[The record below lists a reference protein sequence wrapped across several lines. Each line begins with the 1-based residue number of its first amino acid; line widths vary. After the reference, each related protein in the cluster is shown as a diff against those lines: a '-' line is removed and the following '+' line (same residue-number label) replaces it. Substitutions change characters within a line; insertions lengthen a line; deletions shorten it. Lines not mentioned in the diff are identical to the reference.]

1 MTNEKWKIAF
11 YGEEDFAARMK
22 GSVTPWLYQNVV
34 SGTTLSLD
42 GVRLQYYYALNP
54 ERGKTV
60 TFVHGFGEFFG
71 KYHEV
76 MHLFYQAGYSVF
88 FLELRG
94 FGRSQRLVSDPDLIH
109 VNSFNE
115 YLDDVF
121 AFQYQIVQPLIR
133 GDVHILFGHS
143 MGGCISTLFLERYP
157 KFFDKA
163 ILSSPML
170 ELDFR
175 TSDWKLQ
182 ALSMI
187 STAPNLNAKPSP
199 SFRPFNPKPDFAH
212 SSCASEPRYMY
223 QFSQRLASDKYH
235 TSGSSYGWTRAAYA
249 AMQEAIA
256 YAGDIRIP
264 LLILQAENDHLVL
277 PGGQRQVAQ
286 RARNAAIMKIP
297 GSKHEIFNAT
307 TEAREL
313 YWQVIFTFLETP
325 VSEIPAAG

>member
-1 MTNEKWKIAF
+1 
-11 YGEEDFAARMK
+11 
-22 GSVTPWLYQNVV
+22 
-34 SGTTLSLD
+34 
-42 GVRLQYYYALNP
+42 
-54 ERGKTV
+54 
-60 TFVHGFGEFFG
+60 
-71 KYHEV
+71 
-76 MHLFYQAGYSVF
+76 
-88 FLELRG
+88 
-94 FGRSQRLVSDPDLIH
+94 
-109 VNSFNE
+109 
-115 YLDDVF
+115 
-121 AFQYQIVQPLIR
+121 
-133 GDVHILFGHS
+133 
-143 MGGCISTLFLERYP
+143 
-157 KFFDKA
+157 
-163 ILSSPML
+163 
-170 ELDFR
+170 
-175 TSDWKLQ
+175 
-182 ALSMI
+182 
-187 STAPNLNAKPSP
+187 
-199 SFRPFNPKPDFAH
+199 
-212 SSCASEPRYMY
+212 ASEPRYMY